1 MALKEWMMPQ
11 EQRFFDALTAEAEN
25 VLAGAKALRALLDD
39 FSHIAEGRRKIK
51 DIEHRGDEIVHRLYD
66 VLNQSFV
73 TPIAK
78 EDLAAL
84 ASRLDDVLDYIH
96 AAATRIAIYE
106 IDLPT
111 KPMVEFGDVIL
122 KAAGQLRDGVNAVK
136 DRKKD
141 AVLACTIEVNRLE
154 NVADDVLTASLG
166 ELLKTGDPVRIIKLK
181 EIYETL
187 EIVTDRCED
196 VANILEDIVAKGR

>member
-1 MALKEWMMPQ
+1 MALKEWMTPQ
-11 EQRFFDALTAEAEN
+11 EQRFFEILGAEAAN
-25 VLAGAKALRALLDD
+25 VLAGAKALRDLINDL
-39 FSHIAEGRRKIK
+39 SRIAEGRKRIK
-51 DIEHRGDEIVHRLYD
+51 EIEHRGDEIVHGLYD

-84 ASRLDDVLDYIH
+84 GSRLDDVLDYVH
-96 AAATRIAIYE
+96 AAASRIAIYE
-106 IDLPT
+106 VDRST
-111 KPMVEFGDVIL
+111 KPMVEFSDIIL
-122 KAAGQLRDGVNAVK
+122 RAVEQLQTGLTAVSE
-136 DRKKD
+136 RKKD

-154 NVADDVLTASLG
+154 NLADDILTASLG

-196 VANILEDIVAKGR
+196 VANILEDIVVKGR

>member
-1 MALKEWMMPQ
+1 MALKEWMTPQ
-11 EQRFFDALTAEAEN
+11 EQRFFDALGAEAEN
-25 VLAGAKALRALLDD
+25 VLAGAKALRALMDD
-39 FSHIAEGRRKIK
+39 FSRIAEGRKRIK
-51 DIEHRGDEIVHRLYD
+51 EIEHRGDEIVHRLYD

-78 EDLAAL
+78 EDIAAL

-106 IDLPT
+106 IDRPT

-122 KAAGQLRDGVNAVK
+122 KAAEQLRDGMNAVK

-141 AVLACTIEVNRLE
+141 AVLVCTIEVNRLE
-154 NVADDVLTASLG
+154 NLADDVLTVSLG

-196 VANILEDIVAKGR
+196 VANILEDIVVKGR

>member
-1 MALKEWMMPQ
+1 MPQ
-11 EQRFFDALTAEAEN
+11 EQRFFDALGAEAEN
-25 VLAGAKALRALLDD
+25 VLAGAKALRALMDD
-39 FSHIAEGRRKIK
+39 FSRIAEGRKRIK
-51 DIEHRGDEIVHRLYD
+51 EIEHRGDEIVHRLYD

-78 EDLAAL
+78 EDIAAL

-106 IDLPT
+106 IDRPT

-122 KAAGQLRDGVNAVK
+122 KAAEQLRDGMNAVK

-141 AVLACTIEVNRLE
+141 AVLVCTIEVNRLE
-154 NVADDVLTASLG
+154 NLADDVLTVSLG

>member
-11 EQRFFDALTAEAEN
+11 EQRFFDALGAEAEN
-25 VLAGAKALRALLDD
+25 VLAGAKALRALMDD
-39 FSHIAEGRRKIK
+39 FSRIAEGRKRIK
-51 DIEHRGDEIVHRLYD
+51 EIEHRGDEIVHRLYD

-78 EDLAAL
+78 EDIAAL

-106 IDLPT
+106 IDRPT

-122 KAAGQLRDGVNAVK
+122 KAAEQLRDGMNAVK

-141 AVLACTIEVNRLE
+141 AVLVCTIEVNRLE
-154 NVADDVLTASLG
+154 NLADDVLTVSLG

-196 VANILEDIVAKGR
+196 VANILEDIVVKGR

>member
-1 MALKEWMMPQ
+1 MPQ
-11 EQRFFDALTAEAEN
+11 EQRFFDALGAEAEN
-25 VLAGAKALRALLDD
+25 VLAGAKALRALMDD
-39 FSHIAEGRRKIK
+39 FSRIAEGRKRIK
-51 DIEHRGDEIVHRLYD
+51 EIEHRGDEIVHRLYD

-78 EDLAAL
+78 EDIAAL

-106 IDLPT
+106 IDRPT

-122 KAAGQLRDGVNAVK
+122 KAAEQLRDGMNAVK

-141 AVLACTIEVNRLE
+141 AVLVCTIEVNRLE
-154 NVADDVLTASLG
+154 NLADDVLTVSLG

-196 VANILEDIVAKGR
+196 VANILEDIVVKGR